1 MARYETIYEA
11 AKRWRITPE
20 AQRERCARGDIKD
33 ARQHEG
39 IWLIPI
45 E

>member
-1 MARYETIYEA
+1 MTRYETVYEA
-11 AKRWRITPE
+11 AKRWRTTPMSL
-20 AQRERCARGDIKD
+20 RERCIRGAIKGALLRD
-33 ARQHEG
+33 G